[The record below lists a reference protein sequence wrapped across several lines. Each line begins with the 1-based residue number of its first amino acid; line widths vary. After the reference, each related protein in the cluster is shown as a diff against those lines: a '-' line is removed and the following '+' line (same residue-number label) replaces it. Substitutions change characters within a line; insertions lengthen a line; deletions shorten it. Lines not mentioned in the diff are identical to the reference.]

1 MVNVAIVFNPDFAS
15 RLQKLAFHTP
25 VWIVETPQ
33 NRAAAEEAWMRRQE
47 WPHIAITLFR
57 PEEEWRALL
66 TQIAIEHPVDSVEV
80 ISHGLTEDARTALGE
95 AGYQKFDRTAEGFR
109 ARKS

>member
-1 MVNVAIVFNPDFAS
+1 MNVAIVFAPDFSA
-15 RLQKLAFHTP
+15 RLQNVAFHTP
-25 VWIVETPQ
+25 VWLMETPE
-33 NRAAAEEAWMRRQE
+33 NRAAAEAAWMRQQE

-66 TQIAIEHPVDSVEV
+66 AQIAIQHHVDSVDV
-80 ISHGLTEDARTALGE
+80 TGTGLTEDARTALRE
-95 AGYQKFDRTAEGFR
+95 AGFQKFDRTAEGFR